1 MRFYSGLL
9 AALLVAG
16 MAVGCAPDAPPE
28 VIATKPPSI
37 SAPADRL
44 LEDVRIL
51 SADDMQGR
59 LIGSEGGAKARAYI
73 VERLAEIGVAP
84 AIGDSFE
91 HSFTVKRGG
100 KDAVGANLIGIIP
113 GTGGSDHALVLMAHY
128 DHVGMQGGQIYNG
141 ADDNASGV
149 ATLLAVAE
157 SLKRQAPLHDVIVA
171 LVDGEERG
179 NSPGEGGMAG
189 SRAMVADPAF
199 RPFLDRTVL
208 AVNLDMVS
216 RSDRNELY
224 AAGAFRTPALRPYL
238 EQIAASAPVT
248 LKLGHDDPALGRDD
262 WTTQSDHMA
271 FHQIG
276 KRWVYFGV
284 EDHPDYHRPTDDFG
298 AIPQDFFRR
307 SAATVEQAVRVFDQ
321 NLDSMDLK
329 SGASGR

>member
-16 MAVGCAPDAPPE
+16 VVAGCAQETPPE

-37 SAPADRL
+37 SAPANRL
-44 LEDVRIL
+44 MEDVRIL

-59 LIGSEGGAKARAYI
+59 LTGSEGGLKARAYI
-73 VERLAEIGVAP
+73 VERLAGIGVAP

-100 KDAVGANLIGIIP
+100 KDAVGANLIGVVP
-113 GTGGSDHALVLMAHY
+113 GTGGSDRALVLMAHY

-157 SLKRQAPLHDVIVA
+157 SLKRQAPLHDVIFA

-179 NSPGEGGMAG
+179 SSPGEGGMAG
-189 SRAMVADPAF
+189 SGAMVADPAF

-238 EQIAASAPVT
+238 EQIAASAPVN
-248 LKLGHDDPALGRDD
+248 LKLGHDDPALGKDD

-271 FHQIG
+271 FHEIG
-276 KRWVYFGV
+276 KPWVYFGV
-284 EDHPDYHRPTDDFG
+284 EDHPDYHQPTDDFA

-307 SAATVEQAVRVFDQ
+307 SAATVEKAVRIFDQ
-321 NLDSMDLK
+321 NLDSMAAE
-329 SGASGR
+329 SGVSVR